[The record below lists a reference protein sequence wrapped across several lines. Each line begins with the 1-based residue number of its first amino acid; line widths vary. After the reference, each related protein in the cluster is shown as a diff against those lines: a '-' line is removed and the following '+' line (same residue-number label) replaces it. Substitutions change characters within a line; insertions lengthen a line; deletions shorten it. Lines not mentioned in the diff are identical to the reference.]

1 MNLHVLPSL
10 TANGTD
16 QAVEVP
22 RGYVLAIHATA
33 AAELRHVASG
43 PAFPI
48 PADTIVCLGESLG
61 QTVYVRATAGTVI
74 SLALN

>member
-1 MNLHVLPSL
+1 MNLEIKAPLIADGS
-10 TANGTD
+10 D
-16 QAVEVP
+16 QVVVVP

-33 AAELRHVASG
+33 AAELRHVPDG

-48 PADTIVCLGESLG
+48 PADTIVTLGESLG
-61 QTVYVRATAGTVI
+61 ETVFVRATAGTVI

>member
-1 MNLHVLPSL
+1 MNLKVLPKL
-10 TANGTD
+10 TADGSD

-22 RGYVLAIHATA
+22 RGYVLAIHSTA
-33 AAELRHVASG
+33 AAELRHQQNG

-48 PADTIVCLGESLG
+48 PADTIVTLGESLG
-61 QTVYVRATAGTVI
+61 ETVYVRATAGTVI

>member
-1 MNLHVLPSL
+1 MNLEIKTPLV
-10 TANGTD
+10 ANGSD
-16 QAVEVP
+16 QAVVVR

-33 AAELRHVASG
+33 AAELRHVANG

>member
-1 MNLHVLPSL
+1 MNLKVLPKR
-10 TANGTD
+10 TADGSD

-33 AAELRHVASG
+33 AAELRHVPDG

-48 PADTIVCLGESLG
+48 PADTIVCLGESFG